1 MLRGGGGADPQAVL
15 GALEPFTAPSSF
27 AGNNLP
33 LVDSSTQLAFVP
45 AAPLA
50 VPFVVSGA
58 LVHLSKLFHNHRLAQ
73 PLLQAAGRAQVAND
87 RLVGLMKQ
95 YKPHSHDTSLYSK
108 AKSHLTALIAARDE
122 LKLKLRSP
130 AANNSL
136 SIEQIRALE
145 KTLKQV
151 SGWVATGQKFLQQLA
166 RPTLASS
173 TTKADEWQKVREQAG
188 EQGADIANEAEAL
201 GLTPEQVA
209 EMFKSMNAAELRA
222 LLNDVNLSVG
232 GGGGGGSGRNRVA
245 TAAAPGD
252 RPIQKLIRAVEEVM
266 RETGSTDPNFNAPAW
281 VLRWLSNPCR
291 ALSNQRPAEF
301 LGSENGVNTLLGVIG
316 AMGSGSYI

>member
-1 MLRGGGGADPQAVL
+1 
-15 GALEPFTAPSSF
+15 
-27 AGNNLP
+27 
-33 LVDSSTQLAFVP
+33 
-45 AAPLA
+45 
-50 VPFVVSGA
+50 
-58 LVHLSKLFHNHRLAQ
+58 VHLSKLFHNHRLAQ

-136 SIEQIRALE
+136 SIDQIRALE

-151 SGWVATGQKFLQQLA
+151 SGWVATGQKFLENL
-166 RPTLASS
+166 TSS
-173 TTKADEWQKVREQAG
+173 IQAGIMTEVNPWQKVIEKAR
-188 EQGADIANEAEAL
+188 EQGADIAKEAEAL
-201 GLTPEQVA
+201 GVTPEQVA
-209 EMFKSMNAAELRA
+209 SMLDRMNAAEVLA
-222 LLNDVNLSVG
+222 LLRDVNSAIG

-252 RPIQKLIRAVEEVM
+252 RPIQKLIRKVEQVLDHQAG
-266 RETGSTDPNFNAPAW
+266 GSTSADFNATAW
-281 VLRWLSNPCR
+281 LLRWLARPCP
-291 ALSNQRPAEF
+291 ALSNRRPAEF
-301 LGSENGVNTLLGVIG
+301 LGSENGVNRLLEVIG
-316 AMGSGSYI
+316 AMASGSYL